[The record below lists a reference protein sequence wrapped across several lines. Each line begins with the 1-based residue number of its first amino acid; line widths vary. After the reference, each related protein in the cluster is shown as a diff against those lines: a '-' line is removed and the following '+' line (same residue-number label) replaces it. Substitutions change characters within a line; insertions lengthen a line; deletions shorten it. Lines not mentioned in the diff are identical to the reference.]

1 MVYEDQTSHAP
12 HLSGQ
17 ELPEFAEPRLVMA
30 PARDRS
36 RVDRLSCLP
45 IARSLD
51 DASVALRVQ
60 ACLVPFE
67 TAKSNYL
74 SRQPFAVGD
83 HRLVIDLQEAVGWEH
98 LTPMCHQ
105 AQVLLIEEN
114 DVASVTGKIFH
125 RAEIGKVDR

>member
-1 MVYEDQTSHAP
+1 
-12 HLSGQ
+12 
-17 ELPEFAEPRLVMA
+17 MA
-30 PARDRS
+30 PARDRG

-45 IARSLD
+45 TARSLD
-51 DASVALRVQ
+51 DASVALRMQ

-67 TAKSNYL
+67 TAKSDDM
-74 SRQPFAVGD
+74 SRQSFAVGD
-83 HRLVIDLQEAVGWEH
+83 QRLVIDLQEAFGWEH

-125 RAEIGKVDR
+125 CAEISKVD